1 MRKELEFRRADAE
14 KIEQA
19 KALIEQIG
27 SGDEEEQTVQ
37 DALDRLGQLTGRR
50 HEQAEFVQ
58 YWGWTDLDGI
68 AEQAF
73 LQPPYVEELTREEL
87 IEMIERIQKAAITC
101 QDNEMMYYEEILHK
115 SLPLTDVDRYI
126 RCDKDSAQIA
136 DEMLAA
142 ARSNVISL

>member
-58 YWGWTDLDGI
+58 YWEWTDLDGI

-87 IEMIERIQKAAITC
+87 IEMIERIQKAATTC
-101 QDNEMMYYEEILHK
+101 QDNEMVYYEEILHK
-115 SLPLTDVDRYI
+115 SLPLTDVDGYI

-136 DEMLAA
+136 DEMFAA